1 MEIIKNILDLN
12 KAISNIKNLGYVP
25 TMGGLHNGH
34 LSLIKKSKKV
44 CKKTIVSIFVNPT
57 QFNNNRD
64 YKKYP
69 RNLNRDISFLK
80 KLKIDFLFIPKEND
94 IYKNKRNKK
103 IKLNNNEK
111 ILCAIYRKGHF
122 EGVLDVMDR
131 LLNLIH
137 AKYVFMG
144 KKDYQQI
151 FLIKKFIKNKYKSN
165 IIECN
170 TVRDKNKIAMSS
182 RNFLLNKKN
191 YFKASLLAKYFL
203 NFRNLNK
210 KQHKNNNILNKIKI
224 KIEKKFNIKIE
235 YLEFRNVSD
244 LKIANF
250 KEKYKLFIAYS
261 IGGIRLIDNY

>member
-1 MEIIKNILDLN
+1 MEIINNILDLN

-25 TMGGLHNGH
+25 TMGGLHDGH
-34 LSLIKKSKKV
+34 LSLINKSKKK

-57 QFNNNRD
+57 QFNNNKD
-64 YKKYP
+64 YNRYP
-69 RNLNRDISFLK
+69 RNLKRDIKILK
-80 KLKIDFLFIPKEND
+80 KIKIDFLFIPKEKD
-94 IYKNKRNKK
+94 IYKNKRIKK
-103 IKLNNNEK
+103 IKLKNNEK

-151 FLIKKFIKNKYKSN
+151 FLIKKFIKNKYKSK

-170 TVRDKNKIAMSS
+170 TIRDKNKVALSS

-191 YFKASLLAKYFL
+191 YFKAGLVAKYL
-203 NFRNLNK
+203 LKFRNLNK
-210 KQHKNNNILNKIKI
+210 KNHKKNNILNKIKI
-224 KIEKKFNIKIE
+224 EIENKFNIKVE
-235 YLEFRNVSD
+235 YLEFRNLNN
-244 LKIANF
+244 LKIANL
-250 KEKYKLFIAYS
+250 KQKYKLFIAYY
-261 IGGIRLIDNY
+261 IDGIRLIDNC